1 MLIIRKAQ
9 VARPDPVVKH
19 IRMWIQI
26 LINYS
31 ENQKMKDKDAECR
44 RVFQSFK
51 KGKEGTKATKALR
64 HVVTKV
70 SEFQSAK
77 VFIKAKK
84 ALSKKSFI
92 VIESF
97 FLSVLRAK
105 IISGKNNGPQIKMP
119 SGPFCQLT
127 TAAKADFRISPDLRP

>member
-19 IRMWIQI
+19 IRMRIQI

-31 ENQKMKDKDAECR
+31 KNQKMKDKDAECR

-51 KGKEGTKATKALR
+51 KGKEGTKALR
-64 HVVTKV
+64 HIVTKV

-77 VFIKAKK
+77 VFIKGKK

-92 VIESF
+92 VLESF

-105 IISGKNNGPQIKMP
+105 IVSGKNNGP
-119 SGPFCQLT
+119 
-127 TAAKADFRISPDLRP
+127 

>member
-1 MLIIRKAQ
+1 
-9 VARPDPVVKH
+9 
-19 IRMWIQI
+19 
-26 LINYS
+26 
-31 ENQKMKDKDAECR
+31 MKDKDAECR

-51 KGKEGTKATKALR
+51 KGKEGTKALR
-64 HVVTKV
+64 HIVTKV

-92 VIESF
+92 VLESF

-105 IISGKNNGPQIKMP
+105 IVSGKNNGPQIKMP
-119 SGPFCQLT
+119 SGPFC
-127 TAAKADFRISPDLRP
+127 